1 MTWILYFISLKYYLE
16 LSRHGSP
23 KLMEELP
30 PPVPR
35 HLRFATARSL
45 MVYCSSDSLPGSVHA
60 KDTKEQII
68 NRLHDV
74 TDLTLSGKKNIRK
87 SEVTRAEI
95 CFPFSW
101 SELFGSDLRLLYS
114 TQNQRCLDLSWSR
127 RGNRN
132 LPKTLFMKRSR
143 KVRSSFILCTCHWL
157 EMPAPDH
164 SM

>member
-1 MTWILYFISLKYYLE
+1 MTTCELALPVSLKIGYYCYSFRGNKNDVNSLFYFPQI
-16 LSRHGSP
+16 LFRTFAARQSYIDGRT
-23 KLMEELP
+23 P

-114 TQNQRCLDLSWSR
+114 TQNQRCLDLS
-127 RGNRN
+127 
-132 LPKTLFMKRSR
+132 
-143 KVRSSFILCTCHWL
+143 
-157 EMPAPDH
+157 
-164 SM
+164 